1 MLFHRIRRAV
11 ETAAIA
17 FSFTFVFAVVAL
29 AQNAAPAKTGEKTR
43 DFDFYVLSL
52 SWSPTYCENAK
63 ERARERSSNRRPTLQ
78 CSGKPFAFIVHGLWP
93 QYAHGYPTNCQ
104 RPAPRIDRT
113 LVSGMLDLM
122 PSRPLIYAEWNRH
135 GTCSGLDA
143 QGYFDTV
150 RKARAAVK
158 VPIAYHHPTKTLS
171 MSPTSVIAAFV
182 NANPGLPA
190 KAVTISCRK
199 SRLTEV
205 RLCLNKDLSFR
216 ECGSIGR
223 ACRRGQIVMPA
234 VRGE

>member
-1 MLFHRIRRAV
+1 MLVHRIRRAV
-11 ETAAIA
+11 QIAAIA

-29 AQNAAPAKTGEKTR
+29 AKDAAPAETGEKAR
-43 DFDFYVLSL
+43 GFDFYVLSL
-52 SWSPTYCENAK
+52 SWSPTYCADAK
-63 ERARERSSNRRPTLQ
+63 ERAKQRSSNRRPTLQ
-78 CSGKPFAFIVHGLWP
+78 CSGKPFAFVVHGLWP
-93 QYAHGYPTNCQ
+93 QYSHGYPLNCQ

-113 LVSGMLDLM
+113 LVNNMLDLM

-143 QGYFDTV
+143 QSYFDAV

-158 VPIAYHHPTKTLS
+158 IPIAYRHPDKTLPV
-171 MSPTSVIAAFV
+171 SPANVIAAFV

-190 KAVTISCRK
+190 KAVAVSCRK

-216 ECGSIGR
+216 ECRSIGR
-223 ACRRGQIVMPA
+223 NCRRSQIVMPA
-234 VRGE
+234 VRGD